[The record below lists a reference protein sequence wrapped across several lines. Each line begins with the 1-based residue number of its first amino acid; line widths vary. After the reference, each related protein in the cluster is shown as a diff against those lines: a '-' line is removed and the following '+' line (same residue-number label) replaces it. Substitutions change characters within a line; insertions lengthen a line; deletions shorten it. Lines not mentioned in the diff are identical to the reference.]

1 MKYTGYAAQGAR
13 SGFAHAS
20 LARLARRLP
29 RLSNKQQQANRLV
42 HKPSQA
48 GRLAIK
54 QIRLA
59 GQQAATSRDN
69 SACGF
74 SQLKLDYHK
83 LRPNVSDGQLAQL
96 TN

>member
-1 MKYTGYAAQGAR
+1 
-13 SGFAHAS
+13 
-20 LARLARRLP
+20 
-29 RLSNKQQQANRLV
+29 LSNKQQQANRLV

-83 LRPNVSDGQLAQL
+83 LRPNVSDGISPCLSCVHMCNTRITHLNSSPAAAACL
-96 TN
+96 GGVLFEI